1 MYLLVS
7 VRAIDNRYG
16 VLFQPTL
23 LGSSSWD
30 SQQPTV
36 SSHSESS
43 SQLREGIAVIER
55 STGRVIAGVAAPSQ
69 EELVHWLQDHPSFEV
84 LCPTG

>member
-1 MYLLVS
+1 MYLS
-7 VRAIDNRYG
+7 VLLGAPDNQYG
-16 VLFQPTL
+16 VLFQPTV
-23 LGSSSWD
+23 LGSSHWD
-30 SQQPTV
+30 SQQPTG
-36 SSHSESS
+36 SSHSES